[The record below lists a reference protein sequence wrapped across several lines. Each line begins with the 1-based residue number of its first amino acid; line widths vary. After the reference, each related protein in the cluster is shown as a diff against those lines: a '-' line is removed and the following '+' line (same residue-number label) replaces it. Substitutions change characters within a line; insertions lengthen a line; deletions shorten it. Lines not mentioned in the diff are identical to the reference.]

1 MNNRKKVFKI
11 DKSQLPVSITICIM
25 CFIIVYIMCIQ
36 FKTAGSIEESN
47 IETMRENELR
57 EALANWKQEYQD
69 VNKELQSSK
78 NKIKEYQD
86 KIASNDEAGELL
98 EEEHKNAKMLLGLTD
113 VQGTGV
119 IITLTDNSEAKFT
132 SEKLMDLINELNSA
146 GAEAISINDQRIVS
160 MTDIVD
166 VGDFIMTNGK
176 RLTSPYTVKAIGDS
190 TYLQSA
196 LSIKNGYL
204 DKYKIDGYTMS
215 ITTENNV
222 IINKYEGEMTLNY
235 VK

>member
-1 MNNRKKVFKI
+1 MSDKKKVFKI
-11 DKSQLPVSITICIM
+11 DKSKLPVSITICIM

-47 IETMRENELR
+47 IETMRETELR
-57 EALANWKQEYQD
+57 EALANWKQEYED
-69 VNKELQSSK
+69 VNKELQSNK
-78 NKIKEYQD
+78 NKIEEYQN
-86 KIASNDEAGELL
+86 KILSNDEAGELL
-98 EEEHKNAKMLLGLTD
+98 EEEYNKAKMLLGLTD
-113 VQGTGV
+113 VQGTGI

-132 SEKLMDLINELNSA
+132 SENLMNLINELNSA

-166 VGDFIMTNGK
+166 VGEFIMINGK

-196 LSIKNGYL
+196 LSIKKGYL
-204 DKYKIDGYTMS
+204 DEYKTEGYTISMA
-215 ITTENNV
+215 TENN
-222 IINKYEGEMTLNY
+222 ISITKYEGEMTLNY

>member
-1 MNNRKKVFKI
+1 MNDRKKVFKI

-98 EEEHKNAKMLLGLTD
+98 EEEYKNAKMLLGLTD